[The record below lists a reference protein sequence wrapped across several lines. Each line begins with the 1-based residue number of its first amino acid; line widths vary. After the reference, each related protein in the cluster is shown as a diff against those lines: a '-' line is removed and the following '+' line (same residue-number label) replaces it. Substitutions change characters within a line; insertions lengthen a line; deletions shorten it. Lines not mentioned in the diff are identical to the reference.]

1 MCLVTQQWEGCA
13 VLFQGLCV
21 GDSLSLYSS
30 IVLFHCALF
39 YTAALYTTLYSLTLH
54 LHYTLHCTA
63 SLSTCT
69 IRYTVQPPS
78 PPALYAT
85 LYSLTLHLIVTCS
98 SDYCPFPNTAC
109 IFSFLYFPLLIWFA
123 SFLPSPSL
131 SPSPSLCF
139 PCPLSLSPSPSLCF
153 PCPLCLPCSVQMLKL
168 QRLRN
173 SCRGNGTSSCILCGH
188 DFAHHRSRSPTSLH
202 FCHECAKVC
211 VCVSV
216 CVCVRVRTL
225 SI

>member
-1 MCLVTQQWEGCA
+1 MLCSSRASVWVTHSA
-13 VLFQGLCV
+13 YTAL
-21 GDSLSLYSS
+21 LSSS
-30 IVLFHCALF
+30 IVH
-39 YTAALYTTLYSLTLH
+39 SSIQ
-54 LHYTLHCTA
+54 LHYKLHCTA

-85 LYSLTLHLIVTCS
+85 LYSLPLHLIVTCS

-123 SFLPSPSL
+123 SFLPSP
-131 SPSPSLCF
+131 
-139 PCPLSLSPSPSLCF
+139 SLSPSPSLCF

-211 VCVSV
+211 VCV
-216 CVCVRVRTL
+216 
-225 SI
+225 